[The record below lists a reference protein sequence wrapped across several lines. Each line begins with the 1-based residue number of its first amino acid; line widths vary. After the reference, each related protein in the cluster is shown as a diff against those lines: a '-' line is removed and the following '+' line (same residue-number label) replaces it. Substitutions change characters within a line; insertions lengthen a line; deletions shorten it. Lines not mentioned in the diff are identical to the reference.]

1 VLVPS
6 DLILIFPEEVNHMRI
21 KMGVLAIGVVA
32 LFTIVG
38 IGIGTAMAQERA
50 VLQDIG
56 ASGRLGSGVAG
67 SQDNTWMRE
76 LLAKP
81 ETIYGRLWAKDIPGG
96 KIYVETGGGA
106 LVTVRLSEK
115 TNIENLKAVGIGND
129 VEVQA
134 YRKTRVLGSGANA
147 AEVPEGEPYV
157 IDISVIRAADNP
169 TNLVPQAG
177 YNPDTDR
184 GINSKDSSVSGG
196 VGGQCF
202 QCYEGAPSSYGK

>member
-1 VLVPS
+1 
-6 DLILIFPEEVNHMRI
+6 MRI
-21 KMGVLAIGVVA
+21 KMGIFAIGALA

-38 IGIGTAMAQERA
+38 VGTATAQERA

-67 SQDNTWMRE
+67 TQDNTWMRE

-81 ETIYGRLWAKDIPGG
+81 ETVYGRLWGKDIPGG

-106 LVTVRLSEK
+106 LVTLRLSEK
-115 TNIENLKAVGIGND
+115 TNMENLKAMGIGND

-134 YRKTRVLGSGANA
+134 YRKTRVMGSGSNA

-157 IDISVIRAADNP
+157 IDIQVIRAADNP

-184 GINSKDSSVSGG
+184 AIHSKDSSVMGG

-202 QCYEGAPSSYGK
+202 QCYEGAPSDYKETAAPAKK